1 MQEYVHHEVD
11 VVHED
16 PLGRAAT
23 LDVVRTKPEIA
34 AQSLFD
40 AFGDGEDLAVR
51 GTVADDEVVGEVAL
65 AAQVEDDEVVGLLVQ
80 RGFCAVQ

>member
-1 MQEYVHHEVD
+1 MHEHVHHEVD

-40 AFGDGEDLAVR
+40 ALRDGEDLAVR
-51 GTVADDEVVGEVAL
+51 STVTDDEVVGDVAL
-65 AAQVEDDEVVGLLVQ
+65 AAQVEDDELVGLLVQ
-80 RGFCAVQ
+80 RGFSAVQ